1 MTRQAQACQPNKAS
15 KTNPLAAYNT
25 HHNNLTNANQGTKTT
40 KTTQVDTGIQA
51 IKNEAKPQ
59 MRRTR
64 SSSGTLENK
73 ERKQADQRQRDRKAA
88 QPQKEYH
95 TTRKRYKQT
104 INTDLARPHSRKIN
118 SQNRKLHQRE
128 NISLYIVTDK
138 PRRQHPAY
146 NKEGKQKEERKK
158 IMEEN
163 RRTKGKKGQNEDQRS
178 N

>member
-1 MTRQAQACQPNKAS
+1 
-15 KTNPLAAYNT
+15 
-25 HHNNLTNANQGTKTT
+25 
-40 KTTQVDTGIQA
+40 
-51 IKNEAKPQ
+51 

-118 SQNRKLHQRE
+118 SQNRKVHQRE

-158 IMEEN
+158 LWRKIDEL
-163 RRTKGKKGQNEDQRS
+163 KGKKVKTKTKKAINKIIKCS
-178 N
+178 FWNSKFPCA

>member
-1 MTRQAQACQPNKAS
+1 MKQ
-15 KTNPLAAYNT
+15 
-25 HHNNLTNANQGTKTT
+25 
-40 KTTQVDTGIQA
+40 
-51 IKNEAKPQ
+51 KPQ

-118 SQNRKLHQRE
+118 SQNRKVHQRE

-158 IMEEN
+158 LWRKTDEL
-163 RRTKGKKGQNEDQRS
+163 KGKKVKTKTKKAINKIIKCSFWKSTRFRMDRKMQWHSQGFLDRKV
-178 N
+178 